1 MKHSH
6 YFKDVSH
13 LKLIDVYRVIE
24 LWEVKDPCI
33 QHALKKLLVA
43 GKRGAKDE
51 AKDIQEAIDTLER
64 WKAMR
69 EEEKQ
74 AQSDSCALI
83 QSDLEGWFLASD
95 YWHFVFPQIRYDFM
109 TDDSKVIRAA
119 TPDRVRGLRI
129 KYVRPYP
136 GDRK

>member
-6 YFKDVSH
+6 YFKDVSR
-13 LKLIDVYRVIE
+13 LKKIDVYRVID

-51 AKDIQEAIDTLER
+51 AKDIQEAIDSLER

-69 EEEKQ
+69 EED
-74 AQSDSCALI
+74 AGADDDNAIASDE
-83 QSDLEGWFLASD
+83 EGWFLASD
-95 YWHFVFPQIRYDFM
+95 YMAFVADGVHYDIKFSGGSVVFSKPGKYALGYSGVKYIRPHRGFM
-109 TDDSKVIRAA
+109 
-119 TPDRVRGLRI
+119 P
-129 KYVRPYP
+129 
-136 GDRK
+136 

>member
-13 LKLIDVYRVIE
+13 LKLIDVYRVID

-69 EEEKQ
+69 EEDDGADDENTI
-74 AQSDSCALI
+74 ASDE
-83 QSDLEGWFLASD
+83 EGWFLASD
-95 YWHFVFPQIRYDFM
+95 YMAFM
-109 TDDSKVIRAA
+109 D
-119 TPDRVRGLRI
+119 DRVHYDIMFGDGSVVYNKPGNFARGYSDV
-129 KYVRPYP
+129 KYIRPHRGFMP
-136 GDRK
+136 

>member
-51 AKDIQEAIDTLER
+51 AKDIQEAIDTL
-64 WKAMR
+64 
-69 EEEKQ
+69 
-74 AQSDSCALI
+74 
-83 QSDLEGWFLASD
+83 
-95 YWHFVFPQIRYDFM
+95 
-109 TDDSKVIRAA
+109 
-119 TPDRVRGLRI
+119 
-129 KYVRPYP
+129 
-136 GDRK
+136 